1 MSATITY
8 KGKPL
13 ETINGGEYVKLNTK
27 GKTLEGDIRV
37 EVEAVASDPVLQE
50 KTITENGEY
59 TADDGYDGLSK
70 VTVAVEGSGLVLASV
85 KPSITIATDVP
96 VGSITATVEVDLDN
110 ISDLSVTEGE

>member
-37 EVEAVASDPVLQE
+37 EVAR
-50 KTITENGEY
+50 
-59 TADDGYDGLSK
+59 
-70 VTVAVEGSGLVLASV
+70 GSGANGA
-85 KPSITIATDVP
+85 I
-96 VGSITATVEVDLDN
+96 
-110 ISDLSVTEGE
+110 DLSNIPEVESLEVTDTSHTAVRYNSNIYLLMEGEING